1 MPLIDTL
8 VKINISQQTQAVAQA
23 SFSIPLIIGSS
34 NRFSPAAKPYFSPAA
49 MLADGFLTSDPEYI
63 YALEMFDQDITP
75 TQFYVGKRTARV
87 AQVDTIAVGTLAT
100 GHAYNFMLSGQ
111 LISYTSQV
119 SDAQQDILAALL
131 AAILAAFP
139 SNAPCSGVV
148 SGSGSGALL
157 TLTAAVS
164 GVGFSVSAVDADLTH
179 VAVTTSHG
187 PADDLVAILAV
198 SNAWYGVALC
208 SNDKQ
213 DILQMGAAI
222 EPLKKIFIGVS
233 HDSDVPQTVNTD
245 VGSILQSK
253 SYKRTGLIYTVAS
266 YNLGIEAAWMGGQ
279 LPKTPGSTNWAYKT
293 AIGLTPD
300 TDQQIPESAVATL
313 IGNPIAQVPGKNV
326 NIYKTV
332 GGRNIM
338 MMGQMAGGQYIDL
351 TVGIDWLESR
361 LQESIFAML
370 ADNDIIPFTDQGV
383 TQLIQAVESV
393 IAQGVTNGLIDGK
406 STITVSAPPV
416 LSVPLNQRANR
427 VAPTISFNCRLQG
440 AINAVNIAGTVTV

>member
-1 MPLIDTL
+1 
-8 VKINISQQTQAVAQA
+8 
-23 SFSIPLIIGSS
+23 
-34 NRFSPAAKPYFSPAA
+34 
-49 MLADGFLTSDPEYI
+49 
-63 YALEMFDQDITP
+63 
-75 TQFYVGKRTARV
+75 
-87 AQVDTIAVGTLAT
+87 
-100 GHAYNFMLSGQ
+100 
-111 LISYTSQV
+111 
-119 SDAQQDILAALL
+119 
-131 AAILAAFP
+131 
-139 SNAPCSGVV
+139 
-148 SGSGSGALL
+148 
-157 TLTAAVS
+157 
-164 GVGFSVSAVDADLTH
+164 
-179 VAVTTSHG
+179 
-187 PADDLVAILAV
+187 
-198 SNAWYGVALC
+198 
-208 SNDKQ
+208 
-213 DILQMGAAI
+213 
-222 EPLKKIFIGVS
+222 
-233 HDSDVPQTVNTD
+233 
-245 VGSILQSK
+245 
-253 SYKRTGLIYTVAS
+253 
-266 YNLGIEAAWMGGQ
+266 
-279 LPKTPGSTNWAYKT
+279 
-293 AIGLTPD
+293 LTPD